1 MVQINKLNLGIL
13 LEKIFLIIIFSILLF
28 IGCSNLVDYRIKHNF
43 PYGYLA
49 SDTFQH
55 QIRAEAIKDAGNF
68 RYEANYISMGLEKVV
83 GRYPPILYHLAVIF
97 SYSSGL
103 EVYDA
108 IYFIVFLFASLSAL
122 VIYLI
127 IRKFNKNIAL
137 LSLPLS
143 ILIFAP
149 GSYMGFTWG
158 HWPSI
163 LSQFFLIA
171 FFWSISKINVKF
183 SFILIAIFMSAMA
196 LTHTSEL
203 IFGILF
209 LIIFFI
215 INVLNKTFKLSE
227 VKTVLIAA
235 IASFV
240 ISFYYFIIF
249 KNTWA
254 VAQPFSFAVMP
265 VWEGNPG
272 LYLINFG
279 VLLIFIIIGAILSL
293 LIIKKA
299 HISLI
304 IALSMLLLGFTN
316 YIGFDSRAFQIR
328 FFWPIYLSVLFGFSI
343 YKLSRLVVKK
353 WNILYSAIL
362 SIIFI
367 ILLIGII
374 KVPYVHHYEK
384 ISTPGIMNQY
394 HWKILNWFPKNTKQD
409 AKIYFFYGDIYNQDA
424 LLRNSKRAHYLVDPT
439 DFIQA
444 LNNRTI
450 KRNYLT
456 ESPGDGGGSLSYRG
470 SFFKFKN
477 YYKEKSSEYFFG
489 KRDICNF
496 DYYVFD
502 KVSRQPA
509 LAQYNLLIASEL
521 IKKDFISK
529 VFENEVSIILKNN
542 KPGVD
547 CIEERSF

>member
-171 FFWSISKINVKF
+171 FFWSI
-183 SFILIAIFMSAMA
+183 
-196 LTHTSEL
+196 
-203 IFGILF
+203 
-209 LIIFFI
+209 
-215 INVLNKTFKLSE
+215 
-227 VKTVLIAA
+227 
-235 IASFV
+235 
-240 ISFYYFIIF
+240 
-249 KNTWA
+249 
-254 VAQPFSFAVMP
+254 
-265 VWEGNPG
+265 
-272 LYLINFG
+272 
-279 VLLIFIIIGAILSL
+279 
-293 LIIKKA
+293 
-299 HISLI
+299 
-304 IALSMLLLGFTN
+304 
-316 YIGFDSRAFQIR
+316 
-328 FFWPIYLSVLFGFSI
+328 
-343 YKLSRLVVKK
+343 
-353 WNILYSAIL
+353 
-362 SIIFI
+362 
-367 ILLIGII
+367 
-374 KVPYVHHYEK
+374 
-384 ISTPGIMNQY
+384 
-394 HWKILNWFPKNTKQD
+394 
-409 AKIYFFYGDIYNQDA
+409 
-424 LLRNSKRAHYLVDPT
+424 
-439 DFIQA
+439 
-444 LNNRTI
+444 
-450 KRNYLT
+450 
-456 ESPGDGGGSLSYRG
+456 
-470 SFFKFKN
+470 
-477 YYKEKSSEYFFG
+477 
-489 KRDICNF
+489 
-496 DYYVFD
+496 
-502 KVSRQPA
+502 
-509 LAQYNLLIASEL
+509 
-521 IKKDFISK
+521 
-529 VFENEVSIILKNN
+529 
-542 KPGVD
+542 
-547 CIEERSF
+547 